1 MQSITNCIESR
12 NTGPCTH
19 YRKGFCRYGSKCMY
33 THIPL
38 LTLEQKAQIQCVF
51 ELGGIC
57 RYGDKCEFKHDQ
69 QKQQSNEVL
78 NAHQSEEVV
87 EASPE
92 EVVEASPEEVVEAG
106 HEEVV
111 EASPEEVVE
120 AGLKEVVEAS
130 PEEVVE
136 AGLKEVVEY
145 DSEECI
151 LLFKGIIDHHFD
163 GVISPIKLALDS
175 SEHDKYSFT
184 IPNTRIGNSV
194 DIRTL
199 VEYDECRKYMQQQM
213 TLLDSRAF
221 LTIPIQRDTNLNI
234 VRLTVIWNNNH
245 MSVKRTRAFQAHFT
259 AHFNTTIHDIK
270 EKLNTHGQFK
280 HDIWIPNIHM
290 MDSNFRHHIGD
301 ESFRK
306 SLVSIVRNFDERA
319 FLTFPKPH
327 GISWESTW
335 VKMIIVRQRN

>member
-1 MQSITNCIESR
+1 MQSITNCIESK
-12 NTGPCTH
+12 NTRPCIY

-38 LTLEQKAQIQCVF
+38 LTLEQKAQTQCVF

-57 RYGDKCEFKHDQ
+57 RYGNKCEFKHGQ
-69 QKQQSNEVL
+69 QKQQSNEIL
-78 NAHQSEEVV
+78 NAVQSEEVV
-87 EASPE
+87 E
-92 EVVEASPEEVVEAG
+92 VV
-106 HEEVV
+106 
-111 EASPEEVVE
+111 
-120 AGLKEVVEAS
+120 
-130 PEEVVE
+130 
-136 AGLKEVVEY
+136 VVEY
-145 DSEECI
+145 DSEECL

-163 GVISPIKLALDS
+163 GVIRPIKLALDS

-184 IPNTRIGNSV
+184 VPNTRIGNSV

-199 VEYDECRKYMQQQM
+199 IEYDECRKYMQKQM

-221 LTIPIQRDTNLNI
+221 LTIPIQHDTKLNI

-259 AHFNTTIHDIK
+259 AHFNTMKHDIK
-270 EKLNTHGQFK
+270 ERLNTHGQFK

-290 MDSNFRHHIGD
+290 MDSNFRHHVEN

-306 SLVSIVRNFDERA
+306 SLVSIVRNFDERV
-319 FLTFPKPH
+319 FLTFPKPC
-327 GISWESTW
+327 GMSWESTW
-335 VKMIIVRQRN
+335 VKMVVIRQRN

>member
-1 MQSITNCIESR
+1 MTNCIESR
-12 NTGPCTH
+12 NTGPCTY

-33 THIPL
+33 THIPR
-38 LTLEQKAQIQCVF
+38 LTLEQKAQTQCVF

-57 RYGDKCEFKHDQ
+57 RYGDKCEFKHGQQKQQKQ
-69 QKQQSNEVL
+69 QKQQSNEIL
-78 NAHQSEEVV
+78 NAVQSEEVD
-87 EASPE
+87 ETEPI
-92 EVVEASPEEVVEAG
+92 EVVEAEPIEVIEAGVVPNEVVD
-106 HEEVV
+106 
-111 EASPEEVVE
+111 
-120 AGLKEVVEAS
+120 
-130 PEEVVE
+130 
-136 AGLKEVVEY
+136 Y

-151 LLFKGIIDHHFD
+151 LLFEGIINHHFD
-163 GVISPIKLALDS
+163 GVIRQIKLALDS

-199 VEYDECRKYMQQQM
+199 VEYDECRKYMQKQM

-270 EKLNTHGQFK
+270 ERLNTHDQFE
-280 HDIWIPNIHM
+280 HDIWIPNINM
-290 MDSNFRHHIGD
+290 MDSNFRHHVGD

-306 SLVSIVRNFDERA
+306 SLVSIVRNFDERV
-319 FLTFPKPH
+319 FLTFPKPR

-335 VKMIIVRQRN
+335 VKMVVVRQRN

>member
-92 EVVEASPEEVVEAG
+92 EVSSEHHSEEVIKGGSEEVVKAEPIEVSSE
-106 HEEVV
+106 HQSEEIVESGPNKVV
-111 EASPEEVVE
+111 D
-120 AGLKEVVEAS
+120 
-130 PEEVVE
+130 
-136 AGLKEVVEY
+136 Y

-151 LLFKGIIDHHFD
+151 LLFEGIINHHFD
-163 GVISPIKLALDS
+163 GVIRQIKLALDS

-199 VEYDECRKYMQQQM
+199 VEYDECRKYMQKQM

-245 MSVKRTRAFQAHFT
+245 MSVKRTRAFQDHFT

-270 EKLNTHGQFK
+270 ERLNTHGQFE

-290 MDSNFRHHIGD
+290 MDSNFRHHVGD

-319 FLTFPKPH
+319 FLTFPKPR

-335 VKMIIVRQRN
+335 VKMVVVRQRN